1 MPALCEDGF
10 RRHAPL
16 EDARQEGCAQEEG
29 HGRQE
34 DGGQEARGQEARSGQ
49 ARRGEARGQEV
60 ARQEDQ
66 EVARQ
71 EGQEVK
77 SSDLALAVPS
87 RTQLVAYLRQNHL
100 GSPLVRC
107 GGGSIPPGPSSSFR
121 ALQPLW
127 LIWTGR
133 KSPLRAPC

>member
-1 MPALCEDGF
+1 MPALCADGF
-10 RRHAPL
+10 RRHAPQ
-16 EDARQEGCAQEEG
+16 EVARQEGCAQEEG

-77 SSDLALAVPS
+77 RLALALAVPS

-100 GSPLVRC
+100 ESPLVRR
-107 GGGSIPPGPSSSFR
+107 GGGSIPPGPLSLS
-121 ALQPLW
+121 L
-127 LIWTGR
+127 
-133 KSPLRAPC
+133 